1 MFPILSEPA
10 SGLASVSGPVPHIRS
25 LLIKPASAVC
35 NLDCEY
41 CFYLDRETDPYTGLA
56 KRTMS
61 PATLEKLIEGFLFY
75 SAPESA
81 FAFQGGEPTLAGLP
95 FFENLVEFQKRHG
108 RGGQRV
114 SNSIQTNG
122 ILIDRDWCDLFRDY
136 SFLVGLSLDGP
147 EELHDRY
154 RFNKAGH
161 GTASKVIDTLRML
174 QNRQIE
180 YSVLCVVSQA
190 NVAHAAEVFAFFRK
204 LGVEYVQFIPCAEF
218 HPDGTPM
225 PFTISAEEYGKF
237 LCEIFDLWWPERRQ
251 IGVRFFDNIA
261 EALAGH
267 RPGTCTMHESCDS
280 YAVVEYNGDVFP
292 CDFFVEKSWK
302 LGNVMTDSWTEI
314 ARRQRRAN
322 FAVKKAEPHAE
333 CAVCDYRSICH
344 GGCPSLRHNRN
355 HRFEDLDWF
364 CGAYKQI
371 FAKSVPALSEEVRKL
386 LGVEP
391 SLTA

>member
-1 MFPILSEPA
+1 MFPILSEPV
-10 SGLASVSGPVPHIRS
+10 SGLAAVSGSAPPIRS
-25 LLIKPASAVC
+25 LLIKPASAIC

-61 PATLEKLIEGFLFY
+61 FATLEKLIEGYLSY

-95 FFENLVEFQKRHG
+95 FFEKLVELQKRHG

-122 ILIDRDWCDLFRDY
+122 IQIDRDWCDLFRDY

-161 GTASKVIDTLRML
+161 GTGAKVVDTLRML

-180 YSVLCVVSQA
+180 YSVLCVVSQS
-190 NVAHAAEVFAFFRK
+190 NVAHALEVFSFFRK

-225 PFTISAEEYGKF
+225 PFAISAEEYGKF

-251 IGVRFFDNIA
+251 MGVRFFDNIA
-261 EALAGH
+261 EALAG
-267 RPGTCTMHESCDS
+267 RKPGTCTMHESCDS

-314 ARRQRRAN
+314 AQRQRRAN

-344 GGCPSLRHNRN
+344 GGCPSLRHTRN

-371 FAKSVPALSEEVRKL
+371 FAKSVPVLSEEVRKL

-391 SLTA
+391 ALTA